1 MATRTLTSGVPTMI
15 LNPNAQRRRLVIQVL
30 STNVVAG
37 NTGRVHLGYDFQPQ
51 TAAGN
56 PAGGDILTQG
66 AYVDKN
72 EGVGTLAPAHKGQV
86 WANAQVTDM
95 VIDVAEDT
103 DSITTPK

>member
-1 MATRTLTSGVPTMI
+1 MATRTLTSGVPTLV

-30 STNVVAG
+30 STNIVAG

-66 AYVDKN
+66 AFVDKN
-72 EGVGTLAPAHKGQV
+72 EGVGTLAPTRILRRPDRRRTVRTGEAGRVHGG
-86 WANAQVTDM
+86 
-95 VIDVAEDT
+95 
-103 DSITTPK
+103 